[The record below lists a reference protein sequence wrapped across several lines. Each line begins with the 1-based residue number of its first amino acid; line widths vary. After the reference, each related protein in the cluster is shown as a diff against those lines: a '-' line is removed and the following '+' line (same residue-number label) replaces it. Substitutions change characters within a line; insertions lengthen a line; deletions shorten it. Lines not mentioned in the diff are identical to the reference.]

1 MINRRFMIVPPAL
14 PSGGHAE
21 QLEQTSKDFPCL
33 LLETANM
40 RVLYKFSDV
49 NVLAPLLTAIRGIN
63 SRGQIVEGNDDGI
76 RACRITQRL

>member
-1 MINRRFMIVPPAL
+1 
-14 PSGGHAE
+14 
-21 QLEQTSKDFPCL
+21 
-33 LLETANM
+33 
-40 RVLYKFSDV
+40 V